1 MVAFLEHFFR
11 LGALDA
17 DERRR
22 AWVLLACMGGT
33 AVLTVLAATLS
44 LATNLAVGMT
54 TLPWYAGWLLLQ
66 LGAMAIVRRGH
77 WQLGGVLFTATFYGF
92 NNLAALR
99 FGGILSSAVYLNI
112 AVVAAMSLVLGR
124 WGPLLGIIAAV
135 AAGLFQAYATIHGWA
150 TAMPPNVNPMPSR
163 VILLCLDAALI
174 GGMLAVSDRTVR
186 DALTTA
192 RNAEQ
197 ATNRTS
203 RALNDMFRSMADA
216 LVLVAED
223 GNIVQANP
231 AANALFRRADL
242 EGRAFRELFRDAPVD
257 GEDIAYDVDG
267 SPIDVLASR
276 GEVIAA
282 SGSPSG
288 VVWVIRDIRQRKEA
302 ERKIQEAAAE
312 AQAANNAKSQ
322 FLANMSHELRTP
334 LNAIIGYSEILR
346 EEVEDPANLADLE
359 RIETSGKQLLGLI
372 DDVLDLS
379 KVESGRMELF
389 PQRFDIG
396 SLCVNAIAAVT
407 PLAHKNANRLTT
419 KISSGE
425 MVADPRRV
433 QQILQN
439 LLSNAA
445 KFTKGGEI
453 TLTVSSEGPWVVFD
467 VHDTGIGIPPDVLER
482 LFMPFTQADGSSTR
496 RHGGTGLGLSLVAR
510 FSRAMGGDVT
520 AQSALGAGSTFRVR
534 LPQTYEATQ
543 NA

>member
-1 MVAFLEHFFR
+1 MVPFLEHFFR
-11 LGALDA
+11 LAALDA

-33 AVLTVLAATLS
+33 AALTMLAAILS
-44 LATNLAVGMT
+44 LVTNLAVGMT
-54 TLPWYAGWLLLQ
+54 TLPWYAGWLVLQ

-150 TAMPPNVNPMPSR
+150 TTIPPNVNPIPSR

-223 GNIVQANP
+223 GRIVQANP

-267 SPIDVLASR
+267 TPIDVLASR

-396 SLCVNAIAAVT
+396 TLCVNAIAAVT

-419 KISSGE
+419 KILSGE

-453 TLTVSSEGPWVVFD
+453 TLTVSAEGPWVVFD